1 MKLKT
6 KTKNGRQKKCLPV
19 RLMKVCLTFFI
30 TGFMAAWPSAVLPAE
45 GTGLTSVKDV
55 RQNPVTASGTIKDSS
70 GEPLPGVSIKEKGTT
85 NGTIADTDGTFF
97 LKVTADAIL
106 EISFMGFVKQ
116 DIKAGIGLNIILEE
130 QDNILDDVVVT
141 ALGIKRSEK
150 ALGYSA
156 QNIKGD
162 ELTAVKGA
170 NIATSLSGKIA
181 GVTILNKN
189 EFNSAPA
196 ILLRGEKPLI
206 VIDGIPFENTGLG
219 ELSAD
224 DIESLT
230 VLKGATA
237 SALYG
242 EKGASGAIMVTT
254 KRGSKEGLSVN
265 VNSNTMFNLGYL
277 VIPEVQSSYSSGSG
291 GKYLQGKSEYIWGDK
306 LDIGRTAVQYN
317 PQTYQWEEMPLV
329 SKGKDNFKNFLETS
343 FITNNNI
350 NVAYKAKNGSVR
362 TSFTHI
368 YNKGQFPGNKINKFT
383 YSVAG
388 DMKAGKFSLD
398 ASITYNGSYTPQ
410 YLGSGYS
417 GQGYMYNLVVWTGTD
432 FDLREFK
439 NYWKKGKENIEQN
452 WLYDADYNNPYLLAN
467 EVVRSEMEN
476 KANGQLTANYQ
487 FTDWLKATARI
498 GSDFY
503 TEKFEAKTPLDV
515 RNSWKGA
522 YSVNNN
528 RGYSVT
534 GDGMLLADKTFADFN
549 VGGLIGTGINYYHKD
564 WASSNTNGGLIVP
577 GFYSLKSSKD
587 LPGTS
592 SSIQKKQ
599 VNSLYGKIDMSWK
612 SILFLE
618 VTGRNDWVSTLE
630 ESERSYFYPS
640 VSGSAI
646 LSELIKLPEWFSFL
660 KLRSSW
666 TISKKPAS
674 VYAINKVYNINQNT
688 WDGQSSAYYPTTI
701 RDVALRPETKKT
713 FEVGT
718 ILHFFKNRLRFDL
731 AYYRQ
736 LQYDIQRSA
745 TLSYASGFN
754 STLINYGEEREKKGW
769 ELTLSGDVIDS
780 KNLKWTAT
788 ANWGRDRYFYH
799 KIDDTYSTDR
809 PWVESG
815 QRWDWFEVYD
825 WERDPEGNIIHSGG
839 MPVLSK
845 YPTKAGFERA
855 DWVWGF
861 NNHISYKNFTLDF
874 SIDGRVGGKA
884 YNRLEQSMWN
894 SGTHPGSDNQW
905 RYDEVVNGKTNY
917 IGQGVKVVSGSVK
930 YDSYGN
936 ILEDNRVFAPNDIEV
951 SYEAY
956 TKQYHPWNGSTRSQN
971 IQDLTFLKLREI
983 AVGYKIPNSVLSKT
997 GLKNAHISLVGQNL
1011 FFWAKE
1017 FKYADPDGIYENGYN
1032 YEKEALNAPAMRYVG
1047 FNLKF
1052 DF

>member
-277 VIPEVQSSYSSGSG
+277 VIPEVQSSYSSESG

-368 YNKGQFPGNKINKFT
+368 YNKGQFPGNKINKFN

-398 ASITYNGSYTPQ
+398 ASITYNGSYTP
-410 YLGSGYS
+410 
-417 GQGYMYNLVVWTGTD
+417 
-432 FDLREFK
+432 
-439 NYWKKGKENIEQN
+439 
-452 WLYDADYNNPYLLAN
+452 
-467 EVVRSEMEN
+467 
-476 KANGQLTANYQ
+476 
-487 FTDWLKATARI
+487 
-498 GSDFY
+498 
-503 TEKFEAKTPLDV
+503 
-515 RNSWKGA
+515 
-522 YSVNNN
+522 
-528 RGYSVT
+528 
-534 GDGMLLADKTFADFN
+534 
-549 VGGLIGTGINYYHKD
+549 
-564 WASSNTNGGLIVP
+564 
-577 GFYSLKSSKD
+577 
-587 LPGTS
+587 
-592 SSIQKKQ
+592 
-599 VNSLYGKIDMSWK
+599 
-612 SILFLE
+612 
-618 VTGRNDWVSTLE
+618 
-630 ESERSYFYPS
+630 
-640 VSGSAI
+640 
-646 LSELIKLPEWFSFL
+646 
-660 KLRSSW
+660 
-666 TISKKPAS
+666 
-674 VYAINKVYNINQNT
+674 
-688 WDGQSSAYYPTTI
+688 
-701 RDVALRPETKKT
+701 
-713 FEVGT
+713 
-718 ILHFFKNRLRFDL
+718 
-731 AYYRQ
+731 
-736 LQYDIQRSA
+736 
-745 TLSYASGFN
+745 
-754 STLINYGEEREKKGW
+754 
-769 ELTLSGDVIDS
+769 
-780 KNLKWTAT
+780 
-788 ANWGRDRYFYH
+788 
-799 KIDDTYSTDR
+799 
-809 PWVESG
+809 
-815 QRWDWFEVYD
+815 
-825 WERDPEGNIIHSGG
+825 
-839 MPVLSK
+839 
-845 YPTKAGFERA
+845 
-855 DWVWGF
+855 
-861 NNHISYKNFTLDF
+861 
-874 SIDGRVGGKA
+874 
-884 YNRLEQSMWN
+884 
-894 SGTHPGSDNQW
+894 
-905 RYDEVVNGKTNY
+905 
-917 IGQGVKVVSGSVK
+917 
-930 YDSYGN
+930 
-936 ILEDNRVFAPNDIEV
+936 
-951 SYEAY
+951 
-956 TKQYHPWNGSTRSQN
+956 
-971 IQDLTFLKLREI
+971 
-983 AVGYKIPNSVLSKT
+983 
-997 GLKNAHISLVGQNL
+997 
-1011 FFWAKE
+1011 
-1017 FKYADPDGIYENGYN
+1017 
-1032 YEKEALNAPAMRYVG
+1032 
-1047 FNLKF
+1047 
-1052 DF
+1052 